1 MSSVPYYKS
10 VSRIPAGVTT
20 KAEGTG
26 GFYEYVTVLNHPE
39 M

>member
-1 MSSVPYYKS
+1 MSSVPYYKG
-10 VSRIPAGVTT
+10 VSRIPAGITI

-26 GFYEYVTVLNHPE
+26 GFYEYVTVLNPPG